1 MYNTSNSQTS
11 AAVGPVPKLAIEGLT
26 KRYGNGVLANDAVS
40 LQVAPSTIHAI
51 VGENGAGKSTV
62 LKMLYGLERA
72 DAGSILLDGRVC
84 HFRRPADAI
93 AAGIGLVPQH
103 LKLIPSMTVAENVVL
118 GAEPVRGLWLDRS
131 QMRAEVLALSRQH
144 GLAVDVDA
152 RVDTLAVGA
161 QQRVEILKALRRGAS
176 LLLLDEPTALLTPQ
190 ETQALFQSLRALAQA
205 QLTVIL
211 ITHKMAEVRA
221 VCDSF
226 TVMRAARVVGGGR
239 ATECSEAQIAEMIV
253 GRTLAAPHVQRVD
266 ARAMPARVKARN
278 LTLLRPGGRPEL
290 LDVSFDV
297 APGEI
302 LGIAGVE
309 GNGQNRIAEILGGV
323 CEPTLGG
330 ASMDGVTFTGQGAR
344 HARTCKV
351 GHVPEDR
358 LHGGVA
364 PSMSIAENCAAL
376 DYRAPP
382 IAKRGVLNLHVMRQ
396 RGREMI
402 ERFTVRARDEAVQI
416 GTLSGGN
423 IQKIVVGREL
433 LAQPRFLIANQP
445 TRGVDLGAAQ
455 SLRQEIVGLRNTGSA
470 VLLVSADLDEV
481 FELSDRIAV
490 LFEGR
495 IVAHFMADQVSQQVV
510 GRYMTGLQSDD
521 NCAALLGSPLT
532 QVDHE
537 VLA

>member
-1 MYNTSNSQTS
+1 MYNTSNSQTN
-11 AAVGPVPKLAIEGLT
+11 AVVGPVPKLAIEGLT

-84 HFRRPADAI
+84 HFRRPVDAI

-161 QQRVEILKALRRGAS
+161 QQRVEILKALRRGAN

-239 ATECSEAQIAEMIV
+239 AAECSETQIAEMIV

-266 ARAMPARVKARN
+266 ARAVPARVKARN

-290 LDVSFDV
+290 LAVSFDV

-330 ASMDGVTFTGQGAR
+330 ASIDGATFTGQGAR

-382 IAKRGVLNLHVMRQ
+382 IAKWGVLNLHVMRQ
-396 RGREMI
+396 RGRDVI

-445 TRGVDLGAAQ
+445 TRGVDIGAAQ
-455 SLRQEIVGLRNTGSA
+455 SLRQEIIGLRNTGAA

-521 NCAALLGSPLT
+521 HCAALLGSPMT
-532 QVDHE
+532 QADHE